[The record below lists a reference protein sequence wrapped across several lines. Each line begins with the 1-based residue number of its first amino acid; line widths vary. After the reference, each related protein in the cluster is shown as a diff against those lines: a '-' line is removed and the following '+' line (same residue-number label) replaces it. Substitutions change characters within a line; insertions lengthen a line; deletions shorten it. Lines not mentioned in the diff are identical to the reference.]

1 MVYQPYA
8 AQYTKKRNISQTR
21 PAIGDDDDITK
32 KSKELAVSKSLG
44 NKEQTPS
51 VMPTG
56 NQKAPAV
63 AARETIVNSA
73 GSQAQKQGTAPN
85 IGSIK
90 AAPNFDMGM
99 ARHSGTAPPE
109 NNTESASN
117 RDHDATP
124 MERYERRAGPI
135 PAAEPEHNTE
145 SARGRDYDATP
156 IDFTT
161 FGEGQFNYNPN
172 AGNEN
177 NNESG
182 SGDDPDGFGAILEQ
196 KLLEILGMDPTERAR
211 NEAGRAL
218 LAARSQA
225 GRGQM
230 GMSGAMLGLQS
241 DVMGEASE
249 RAENYVMDRQL
260 DAAKTGVKLEALDRA
275 EQLGLTDWVRSAT
288 EAGNSAEEIYEM
300 LTGPLGMDSADADIL
315 MGTIPEQDDAGI
327 GSSNAQAFW
336 ASIEWEPPPGSW
348 WEQGNDT
355 GVDEGIVVASAQNV
369 PDGASRTTWGAGI
382 PRTFHMGDPSGP
394 HTRYEYEDDNGQKHY
409 FYVPE

>member
-73 GSQAQKQGTAPN
+73 ASQAKDQGASPN
-85 IGSIK
+85 IGNIK
-90 AAPNFDMGM
+90 AANPNFDMSM
-99 ARHSGTAPPE
+99 ARGSGGTAPE
-109 NNTESASN
+109 DNNLSQPRSEAHDQERRMQEEQAEES
-117 RDHDATP
+117 R
-124 MERYERRAGPI
+124 RRAGDEEQ
-135 PAAEPEHNTE
+135 AY
-145 SARGRDYDATP
+145 YDS
-156 IDFTT
+156 D
-161 FGEGQFNYNPN
+161 EYNPL
-172 AGNEN
+172 GDPIGRNEPDN
-177 NNESG
+177 QYVPPPN
-182 SGDDPDGFGAILEQ
+182 DPDGFGDILEQ
-196 KLLEILGMDPTERAR
+196 KLLDILGMDPTERAR

-275 EQLGLTDWVRSAT
+275 EQLGLIDWVRSAT
-288 EAGNSAEEIYEM
+288 ESGNSADEIYDM
-300 LTGPLGMDSADADIL
+300 LTGPLGMDPADADIL
-315 MGTIPEQDDAGI
+315 MGTIPEQGDAGI

-409 FYVPE
+409 FYVPEQD